1 MNREY
6 GRFKS
11 MVKNAIVY
19 KMVILY
25 VFLFSFNSLAS
36 AIIASFLN
44 TDWQQLKPTA
54 KFILVV
60 VILQSWTG
68 TMLAFFNKS
77 IQRAEQGQPFI
88 PTGQT
93 DLWVRQ
99 AGAVTPVPGAEVA
112 PIQPKPIQTKVKQ
125 DEP

>member
-1 MNREY
+1 M
-6 GRFKS
+6 K
-11 MVKNAIVY
+11 Y

-25 VFLFSFNSLAS
+25 IVLFSLNSLSS

-44 TDWQQLKPTA
+44 TDWQTLKATA

-77 IQRAEQGQPFI
+77 LARVEKGEPLI

-93 DLWVRQ
+93 DIWVRQ
-99 AGAVTPVPGAEVA
+99 AQAITPIPGATPSPEQSK
-112 PIQPKPIQTKVKQ
+112 PIEPKP
-125 DEP
+125 